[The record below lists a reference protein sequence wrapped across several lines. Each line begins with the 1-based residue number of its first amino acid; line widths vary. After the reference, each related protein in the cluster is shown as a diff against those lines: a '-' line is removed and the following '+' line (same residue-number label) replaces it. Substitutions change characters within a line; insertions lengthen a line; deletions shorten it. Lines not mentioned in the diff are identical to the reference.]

1 MFLKSVFAVLVVLL
15 TADLLG
21 AAALTIYARR
31 LKQEASRG
39 PVPPAPDSHAKERR
53 IVEKSVQET
62 TRWEEARPP
71 HNAAAAVKVGPAWY
85 GKAHNIGARPNQ
97 QDSLGQVEVAQGR
110 GMLAVVADG
119 MGGLSGGDQVS
130 QTIVRCM
137 LGYASSLQ
145 SGQMDGVLQEI
156 TQRVNSDVNRMLGAD
171 GLYKSGSTLVTV
183 LVQDDA
189 FHWLSVGDS
198 RIYLYRDGRMVQL
211 NQEHNLLQEWMPDIL
226 NGKRSYEDAMK
237 DPDGAKVTS
246 FIGMGQLKY
255 VDASLRRLRLKPGDR
270 VLLMSDGVFNT
281 LPEPVMEQILA
292 GCPDVQLAADQ
303 FEKAVLSA
311 GMPAQDNFT
320 VIILGF

>member
-15 TADLLG
+15 AADLLG
-21 AAALTIYARR
+21 AAALTVYARR
-31 LKQEASRG
+31 LKQEASRR
-39 PVPPAPDSHAKERR
+39 PVPPAPDRQKERR

-62 TRWEEARPP
+62 ARRAEAQPP
-71 HNAAAAVKVGPAWY
+71 RNAAAAVKVGPAWY

-119 MGGLSGGDQVS
+119 MGGLSSGDQVS
-130 QTIVRCM
+130 QAIVRGM
-137 LGYASSLQ
+137 LGYAAALQ
-145 SGQMDGVLQEI
+145 PGQMDGVLQEI

-171 GLYKSGSTLVTV
+171 RLYKSGSTLVTV

-198 RIYLYRDGRMVQL
+198 RIYLYREGRVVQL

-255 VDASLRRLRLKPGDR
+255 VDASLRPLRLKPGDR
-270 VLLMSDGVFNT
+270 VLLMSDGVFNA
-281 LPEPVMEQILA
+281 LPEPMMEQILA

-311 GMPAQDNFT
+311 GIPGQDNFT